1 MSRAR
6 YLRKNATPAEQKLW
20 RHLRNREIAGYKF
33 RRQHPVGPYVLDFY
47 CPAARLAIEVDGS
60 GHSFSPGQEHDSAR
74 EAFLSESGIRVLRFY
89 NREVYQEFDGVLQAI
104 GFALEGCGKAVGR

>member
-33 RRQHPVGPYVLDFY
+33 RRQHPVGPYVLDFTV
-47 CPAARLAIEVDGS
+47 RQRGWRSRSTEVATAFLQGKNTTLR
-60 GHSFSPGQEHDSAR
+60 Q
-74 EAFLSESGIRVLRFY
+74 AFLSESGIRVLRFY

-104 GFALEGCGKAVGR
+104 WSALEGCGKAVGR

>member
-60 GHSFSPGQEHDSAR
+60 GHSFSPGQEHDSAPSISQWIGDPCP
-74 EAFLSESGIRVLRFY
+74 EILQPGSLPGIRRSVASNLVCAR
-89 NREVYQEFDGVLQAI
+89 RLW
-104 GFALEGCGKAVGR
+104 KSGRPL